1 MGRFRVAV
9 DTGGTFSDFVYFDEE
24 RRALSIAKLPS
35 TPRNPADAILAGV
48 QGLLDEGV
56 TPAEIVFF
64 LHGTTVGTNAMLEEK
79 GARTGLLITRGFR
92 GVYEVGEQMRG
103 YGPAMFDFHFHK
115 PPPLARPRETYE
127 VTERLDPSGA
137 VLQPIDLADVERAAE
152 RLRAQGVESVAIC
165 FLFAFRNPA
174 HEQAAAAVL
183 RQALPEVP
191 VSLSSDVLP
200 QIREYYRL
208 STTVINAYIR
218 PILTRYLGQL
228 GARLDA
234 AGVRTP
240 QRYLM
245 QSNGGVASF
254 TVGAERAVTTILSG
268 PAGGV
273 MAGIALGRTSGYQD
287 LVTFDMGGTSCDVA
301 LIHHG
306 QPSVAALSTIGGR
319 HIAVPML
326 DINTVSAGGGTIA
339 RVEDTA
345 GLQQVRVGPDSAGAL
360 PGPVCYGQGG
370 DDPTI
375 TDADLTLGYLNP
387 DNFVGG
393 GLRLDRPAAVAA
405 IERKIAAPL
414 GLDVLRAADGIVRI
428 IDVKMQEA
436 VKAISTRRG
445 HDLRDFT
452 LVAFGG
458 AGPVHASRVAR
469 ELGMA
474 RVLVPLYPGC
484 TSALGLLTADVR
496 HDYVRSQLDAVA
508 TLDLDSANA
517 IFADL
522 EAQAR
527 AELAAEGFGA
537 TEVRLERHLDFRYA
551 GQGYEVRVPAPDGPL
566 TAASLAATRRAF
578 DQTHE
583 QQFGH
588 AAPDEPTEIVNYRVI
603 GYGLVPKVELPT
615 FPPASGPAEAA
626 RVGTRRAYFG
636 ELGAAIDCPIYN
648 RSRLAPGH
656 TLVGPCIVEQLDS
669 TTVVLPE
676 QRLRVDAYGNLVLE
690 WRDGRDG

>member
-1 MGRFRVAV
+1 M
-9 DTGGTFSDFVYFDEE
+9 DTGGTFSDFVYFDEA

-35 TPRNPADAILAGV
+35 TPEDPSNAILAGV
-48 QGLLDEGV
+48 ERLLDQGV
-56 TPAEIVFF
+56 PPEAIAFF
-64 LHGTTVGTNAMLEEK
+64 IHGTTVGTNAMLEEK
-79 GARTGLLITRGFR
+79 GARTGLLVTRGFR

-103 YGPAMFDFHFHK
+103 YGPAMFDFDFGK
-115 PPPLARPRETYE
+115 PPLLARPRATFEI
-127 VTERLDPSGA
+127 TERLDASGA
-137 VLQPIDLADVERAAE
+137 VLRSLDEADVERAAAG
-152 RLRAQGVESVAIC
+152 LAAQGVESVAVC

-174 HEQAAAAVL
+174 HEQQAGAIL
-183 RQALPEVP
+183 RERLPGVP

-208 STTVINAYIR
+208 STTVVNAYIR

-234 AGVRTP
+234 VGVRTP

-254 TVGAERAVTTILSG
+254 QGGAERAVTTILSG

-273 MAGIALGRTSGYQD
+273 MAGIALGQTSGYRD

-301 LIHHG
+301 LIVGG
-306 QPSVAALSTIGGR
+306 QPSVAALSAIGGR

-339 RVEDTA
+339 RVEEAA
-345 GLQQVRVGPDSAGAL
+345 GLWRLRVGPDSAGAR

-370 DDPTI
+370 TDPTI
-375 TDADLTLGYLNP
+375 TDADLALGYLNP

-393 GLRLDRPAAVAA
+393 GLRLDRAAALEA
-405 IERKIAAPL
+405 IGVKIAAPL
-414 GLDVLRAADGIVRI
+414 GLDVPRAADGIVRI

-496 HDYVRSQLDAVA
+496 HDYVRSKLGAVA
-508 TLDLDSANA
+508 TLDLADANA
-517 IFADL
+517 IFAAL

-527 AELAAEGFGA
+527 ADLETEGFGA
-537 TEVRLERHLDFRYA
+537 EAVRIERYLDFRYA
-551 GQGYEVRVPAPDGPL
+551 GQGYEVQVPAPDGPL
-566 TAASLAATRRAF
+566 TPESLQATRLAF
-578 DQTHE
+578 DRAHE
-583 QQFGH
+583 QKFGH
-588 AAPDEPTEIVNYRVI
+588 AAPGEPAEIVSYRVA
-603 GYGLVPKVELPT
+603 GFGLVPKPDLPT
-615 FPPASGPAEAA
+615 LTASGRPLAA
-626 RVGTRRAYFG
+626 AQAGTREAYFA
-636 ELGAAIDCPIYN
+636 ELGGAVPCAVYD
-648 RSRLAPGH
+648 RARLEPGH
-656 TLVGPCIVEQLDS
+656 AFEGPAIVEQLDA
-669 TTVVLPE
+669 TTVVLPG
-676 QRLRVDAYGNLVLE
+676 QAVRVDRYGNLILE
-690 WRDGRDG
+690 WIE

>member
-1 MGRFRVAV
+1 MGRYRVAV

-48 QGLLDEGV
+48 QHLLDQDV
-56 TPAEIVFF
+56 TAGEIVFF

-103 YGPAMFDFHFHK
+103 YGPAMFDFYFQK
-115 PPPLARPRETYE
+115 PPLLARPRETYE
-127 VTERLDPSGA
+127 VAERLEPSGA
-137 VLQPIDLADVERAAE
+137 VLQPIDLADVQRAAE
-152 RLRAQGVESVAIC
+152 RLAAQGVESVAVC

-183 RQALPEVP
+183 RERLPGVP

-218 PILTRYLGQL
+218 PILTRYLGEL
-228 GARLDA
+228 GGRLDA

-301 LIHHG
+301 LIHRG
-306 QPSVAALSTIGGR
+306 QPSVAALSAIGGR

-339 RVEDTA
+339 RVEETA
-345 GLQQVRVGPDSAGAL
+345 GLQQIRVGPDSAGAL

-370 DDPTI
+370 EDPTI
-375 TDADLTLGYLNP
+375 TDADLTLGYLNA

-393 GLRLDRPAAVAA
+393 GLRLDRQAAVDA

-414 GLDVLRAADGIVRI
+414 GLDAARAAAGIVRI

-445 HDLRDFT
+445 YDLREFT

-496 HDYVRSQLDAVA
+496 HDYVRSKLDPVA
-508 TLDLDSANA
+508 TLDLAAANA

-527 AELAAEGFGA
+527 AELAAEGFA
-537 TEVRLERHLDFRYA
+537 AAEVRLERHLDFRYA
-551 GQGYEVRVPAPDGPL
+551 GQGYEVRVPAPADAL
-566 TAASLAATRRAF
+566 TAASLAATRATF
-578 DQTHE
+578 DAVHE

-588 AAPDEPTEIVNYRVI
+588 AAPAEPAEFVNYRVV

-615 FPPASGPAEAA
+615 FPSARGPAAAA
-626 RVGTRRAYFG
+626 RAGTRRAYFD
-636 ELGAAIDCPIYN
+636 ELGQEIDCPIYD
-648 RSRLAPGH
+648 RARLAPGH
-656 TLVGPCIVEQLDS
+656 TLAGPCIVEQLDS
-669 TTVVLPE
+669 TTVVLPA
-676 QRLRVDAYGNLVLE
+676 QALRVDGYGNLVLE
-690 WRDGRDG
+690 WREP

>member
-1 MGRFRVAV
+1 VGRYRVAV

-48 QGLLDEGV
+48 QHLLDQDV
-56 TPAEIVFF
+56 TAGEIVFF

-103 YGPAMFDFHFHK
+103 YGPAMFDFYFQK
-115 PPPLARPRETYE
+115 PPLLARPRETYE
-127 VTERLDPSGA
+127 VAERLEPSGA
-137 VLQPIDLADVERAAE
+137 VLQPIDLADVQRAAE
-152 RLRAQGVESVAIC
+152 RLAAQGVESVAVC

-183 RQALPEVP
+183 RERLPGVP

-218 PILTRYLGQL
+218 PILTRYLGEL
-228 GARLDA
+228 GGRLDA

-301 LIHHG
+301 LIHRG
-306 QPSVAALSTIGGR
+306 QPSVAALSAIGGR

-339 RVEDTA
+339 RVEETA
-345 GLQQVRVGPDSAGAL
+345 GLQQIRVGPDSAGAL

-370 DDPTI
+370 EDPTI
-375 TDADLTLGYLNP
+375 TDADLTLGYLNA

-393 GLRLDRPAAVAA
+393 GLRLDRQAAVDA

-414 GLDVLRAADGIVRI
+414 GLDAARAAAGIVRI

-445 HDLRDFT
+445 YDLREFT

-496 HDYVRSQLDAVA
+496 HDYVRSKLDPVA
-508 TLDLDSANA
+508 TLDLAAANA

-527 AELAAEGFGA
+527 AELAAEGFA
-537 TEVRLERHLDFRYA
+537 AAEVRLERHLDFRYA
-551 GQGYEVRVPAPDGPL
+551 GQGYEVRVPAPADAL
-566 TAASLAATRRAF
+566 TAASLAATRATF
-578 DQTHE
+578 DAVHE

-588 AAPDEPTEIVNYRVI
+588 AAPAEPAEFVNYRVV

-615 FPPASGPAEAA
+615 FPSARGPAAAA
-626 RVGTRRAYFG
+626 RAGTRRAYFD
-636 ELGAAIDCPIYN
+636 ELGQEIDCPIYD
-648 RSRLAPGH
+648 RARLAPGH
-656 TLVGPCIVEQLDS
+656 TLAGPCIVEQLDS
-669 TTVVLPE
+669 TTVVLPA
-676 QRLRVDAYGNLVLE
+676 QALRVDGYGNLVLE
-690 WRDGRDG
+690 WREP

>member
-1 MGRFRVAV
+1 MTRYRVTV

-35 TPRNPADAILAGV
+35 TPEDPSNAILGGIEHLLRQGV
-48 QGLLDEGV
+48 
-56 TPAEIVFF
+56 PAAAIAFF
-64 LHGTTVGTNAMLEEK
+64 IHGTTVGTNAMLEEK
-79 GARTGLLITRGFR
+79 GARTGLLVTRGFR
-92 GVYEVGEQMRG
+92 GVYEVAEQMRG
-103 YGPAMFDFHFHK
+103 YGPAMFDFDFHK
-115 PPPLARPRETYE
+115 PPLLARPRATFEIG
-127 VTERLDPSGA
+127 ERVDPSGA
-137 VLQPIDLADVERAAE
+137 VLLPLDAADVERAAAG
-152 RLRAQGVESVAIC
+152 LSAQGVESVAVC

-183 RQALPEVP
+183 RRALPGVP

-228 GARLDA
+228 GARLEE
-234 AGVRTP
+234 AGVATP

-254 TVGAERAVTTILSG
+254 AVGAERAVTTILSG

-301 LIHHG
+301 LIHQG

-339 RVEDTA
+339 RVEQA
-345 GLQQVRVGPDSAGAL
+345 GGLQQVRVGPDSAGAV

-370 DDPTI
+370 QDPTI

-393 GLRLDRPAAVAA
+393 GLRLDRAAAVKA
-405 IERKIAAPL
+405 IRRKIAEPL
-414 GLDVLRAADGIVRI
+414 GLDPLRAADGIVKI

-445 HDLRDFT
+445 YDLREFT

-496 HDYVRSQLDAVA
+496 HDYVRSQLGAAA
-508 TLDLDSANA
+508 TLDLAAANA
-517 IFADL
+517 IFAAL
-522 EAQAR
+522 EQQAR
-527 AELAAEGFGA
+527 ADLDAEGFGA
-537 TEVRLERHLDFRYA
+537 AAVRLERYLDFRYA
-551 GQGYEVRVPAPDGPL
+551 GQGYEVQVPAPDGPL
-566 TAASLAATRRAF
+566 TAESVAATRRAF
-578 DQTHE
+578 DRAHE
-583 QQFGH
+583 QKFGH
-588 AAPDEPTEIVNYRVI
+588 AAEGEPAEIVSYRVA
-603 GYGLVPKVELPT
+603 GFGLVPKPELPT
-615 FPPASGPAEAA
+615 FTASGRPPAAA
-626 RVGTRRAYFG
+626 RVGTRAVYFA
-636 ELGAAIDCPIYN
+636 ELGGTADCTVYD
-648 RSRLAPGH
+648 RAHLEPGH
-656 TLVGPCIVEQLDS
+656 TFAGPAIVEQLDS

-676 QRLRVDAYGNLVLE
+676 QTVRVDGHGNLVLD
-690 WRDGRDG
+690 WRHEG